1 MKENTNIEDLFRQKF
16 ENFQPQV
23 DPSVWAGI
31 QSGVATTTAV
41 TTGMSAMLK
50 IGLVSGG
57 IIAASVATWYFG
69 FYESN
74 QNQSLPAQQNVTEVL
89 PDEQSENEQPL
100 IIVNDVNDPVIQEN
114 REKIEKELRNN
125 HLDQSN
131 TNTSG
136 FNTTQNTN
144 TINGSTETNTNIQTQ
159 PESQY
164 TENNTVVEI
173 EEIELKEKLVPTGR
187 MEIDQQSNY
196 VPAQVSFVSN
206 ARNQKE
212 VKWYFGDG
220 TETTGN
226 ETKHTYTQP
235 GKYTVK
241 MVVVGSDKINYEES
255 QEIVVASKSS
265 IDNVPNVITPNGDR
279 INDVFSIKATNIET
293 FMISIRDQRGNEIYS
308 SQDVDF
314 TWEGTDYDGNVV
326 EKGMYTYQIIAE
338 GTDGSVIKLPGLIY
352 VE

>member
-23 DPSVWAGI
+23 DPGVWAGI
-31 QSGVATTTAV
+31 QSGMATTTAV
-41 TTGMSAMLK
+41 TTGMSVMLK
-50 IGLVSGG
+50 IGLISGG

-69 FYESN
+69 FYEPD
-74 QNQSLPAQQNVTEVL
+74 QNQTLPVQQHVTDVL
-89 PDEQSENEQPL
+89 PDDQTQIDEPL

-114 REKIEKELRNN
+114 REKIENELRNTQLN
-125 HLDQSN
+125 PSN
-131 TNTSG
+131 TNTQG
-136 FNTTQNTN
+136 FTTSQNTN
-144 TINGSTETNTNIQTQ
+144 AVSGSTETTNPVQNQ
-159 PESQY
+159 PESKY

-220 TETTGN
+220 TEASGIDA
-226 ETKHTYTQP
+226 KHTYTQP

-241 MVVVGSDKINYEES
+241 MIVVGADKINYEES

-279 INDVFSIKATNIET
+279 INDVFSIKATNIES
-293 FMISIRDQRGNEIYS
+293 FMIIIRDQRGNEIFS

-314 TWEGTDYDGNVV
+314 TWDGTDYDGNVV
-326 EKGMYTYQIIAE
+326 DKGMYTYQIIAE
-338 GTDGSVIKLPGLIY
+338 GTDGSVIKLPGLLY